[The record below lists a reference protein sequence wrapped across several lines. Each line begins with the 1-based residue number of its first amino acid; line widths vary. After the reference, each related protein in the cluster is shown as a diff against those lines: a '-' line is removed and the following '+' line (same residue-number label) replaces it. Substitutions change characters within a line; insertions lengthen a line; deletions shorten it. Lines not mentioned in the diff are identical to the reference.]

1 MRAISPVIATLLL
14 IIVAVVA
21 GVATYSYV
29 TEFIAQTTTQAQ
41 APAQITIDAAGS
53 NSIIVRN
60 IGDRQAHVIAVYVL
74 DAAGALVRSQ
84 SVDVTVD
91 PGDVETISGLNFS
104 GGSIVKVV
112 TDDGGS
118 ASYRLRA

>member
-14 IIVAVVA
+14 IIVAAVA
-21 GVATYSYV
+21 GVAVYSYV
-29 TEFIAQTTTQAQ
+29 TEFIARTTTQAR
-41 APAQITIDAAGS
+41 APAQITIEAAG
-53 NSIIVRN
+53 NGMVVVRN

-74 DAAGALVRSQ
+74 DADGALIRSQ

-91 PGDVETISGLNFS
+91 PGDIETIDGLNLS

-118 ASYRLRA
+118 ASYRLG

>member
-21 GVATYSYV
+21 GVAVYSYV
-29 TEFIAQTTTQAQ
+29 TEFIAQTTSQSQ
-41 APAQITIDAAGS
+41 SPSSIVIDAAGS
-53 NSIIVRN
+53 NKLIVRN

-74 DAAGALVRSQ
+74 DADGALVRSQ

-91 PGDVETISGLNFS
+91 PGDVETISGLNLS

-118 ASYRLRA
+118 ASYRLG